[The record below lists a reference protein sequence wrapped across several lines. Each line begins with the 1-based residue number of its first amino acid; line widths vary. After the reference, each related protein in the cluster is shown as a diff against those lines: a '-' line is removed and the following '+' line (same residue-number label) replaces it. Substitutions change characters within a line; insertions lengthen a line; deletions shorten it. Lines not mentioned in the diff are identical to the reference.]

1 MKHALQGAMH
11 VEIGVGTSK
20 AGAKFGGK
28 VGFDGSGAAAVQL
41 GVRMTEVAV
50 GGGHAALASV
60 GEFEVAE
67 VVRIV
72 LASHSGERIANMILV
87 CQYNDIII
95 LGTIYP
101 RVRMLVENGEEE
113 SPARWRR
120 TPRFAELSSVPG
132 RQGLKPQAL
141 ANELVGDL

>member
-1 MKHALQGAMH
+1 MKHALQGAMN

-41 GVRMTEVAV
+41 GVRMAEVAV

-60 GEFEVAE
+60 GEFKVAE

-87 CQYNDIII
+87 CQYDDIII
-95 LGTIYP
+95 LNTIYP

-113 SPARWRR
+113 SSVEARR
-120 TPRFAELSSVPG
+120 TRGSQS
-132 RQGLKPQAL
+132 
-141 ANELVGDL
+141 

>member
-1 MKHALQGAMH
+1 
-11 VEIGVGTSK
+11 
-20 AGAKFGGK
+20 
-28 VGFDGSGAAAVQL
+28 
-41 GVRMTEVAV
+41 MTEVAV

>member
-1 MKHALQGAMH
+1 MKHALQGAMN
-11 VEIGVGTSK
+11 VEIGVGARK

-41 GVRMTEVAV
+41 GVRMAEVAV

-60 GEFEVAE
+60 GEFKVAE

-87 CQYNDIII
+87 CQYDDIII
-95 LGTIYP
+95 LNTIYP

-113 SPARWRR
+113 SSVEARR
-120 TPRFAELSSVPG
+120 TRGSQS
-132 RQGLKPQAL
+132 
-141 ANELVGDL
+141 